1 MFVIGKFGRFVGVG
15 RIVPVG
21 LGKTGWKGVGVACI
35 AGWKG
40 VGVGLVFVPAG
51 STEGKLAMF
60 GVAQPDRKTISNNAT
75 WMVKPGF
82 GNDVIVEVEWYLF
95 ELGRRYV

>member
-1 MFVIGKFGRFVGVG
+1 VLVTSNVVRLVGVG

-40 VGVGLVFVPAG
+40 VGVGLEFIPAG
-51 STEGKLAMF
+51 SIDGEKAVF
-60 GVAQPDRKTISNNAT
+60 GAAQPDRNTISSNAT

-82 GNDVIVEVEWYLF
+82 GNDDIVKAEGYLF
-95 ELGRRYV
+95 ELGRR